1 VYPLVGQ
8 HVGPVRA
15 NHEAGRRG
23 SDRIIFGFLVGGGAY
38 EGDRAGDA
46 IAERMRLDVEARC
59 RGLLIVDAQ
68 VQRGNRS
75 RPIEGELDG
84 HAAALVE
91 HGGDDTA
98 VKNAGLGVTDEDGT
112 VGQA

>member
-1 VYPLVGQ
+1 
-8 HVGPVRA
+8 
-15 NHEAGRRG
+15 
-23 SDRIIFGFLVGGGAY
+23 
-38 EGDRAGDA
+38 
-46 IAERMRLDVEARC
+46 MRLDVEARC
-59 RGLLIVDAQ
+59 RRFLIVDAQ

-98 VKNAGLGVTDEDGT
+98 VKNACLGVADEDGT